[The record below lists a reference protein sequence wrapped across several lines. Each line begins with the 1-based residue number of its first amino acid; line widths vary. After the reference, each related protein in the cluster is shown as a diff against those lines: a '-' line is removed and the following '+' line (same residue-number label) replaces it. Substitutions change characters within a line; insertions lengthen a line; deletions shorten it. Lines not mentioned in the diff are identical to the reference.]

1 MGIDT
6 EYLEQLKGLI
16 SELRDL
22 LSAIEVEPDGSIN
35 ANINGTV
42 DVDTISIKDPLND
55 YRAKVD
61 ADGKLHIKNDLVQL
75 DSFIIRDASN
85 PLIKASVD
93 SSGRLLVATPPAI
106 PPPQT
111 TPVTITAFGAVSG
124 NADSTY
130 TITNGKKLMI
140 GRLLAGSQEANSACR
155 VTLYD
160 NPSGDGVTLNLIAT
174 IYVNGSS
181 DKFDLSESYIGNGT
195 HKIILRRT
203 NLGGGTKEVFARF
216 EGYEE

>member
-6 EYLEQLKGLI
+6 EYLEQLKGLL

-22 LSAIEVEPDGSIN
+22 LSAIEVESDGSIN

-61 ADGKLHIKNDLVQL
+61 ADGKLHIKNDLIQY

-85 PLIKASVD
+85 PLLKASVD
-93 SSGRLLVATPPAI
+93 GSGRLLVATPPTT

-111 TPVTITAFGAVSG
+111 TPVIITAFGAVSG
-124 NADSTY
+124 NVDSSY
-130 TITNGKKLMI
+130 TITNGKKLVI
-140 GRLLAGSQEANSACR
+140 GRLLAGSQDSNSACR

-160 NPSGDGVTLNLIAT
+160 NPSGDGITLTLIAT
-174 IYVNGSS
+174 LYVNGSS
-181 DKFDLSESYIGNGT
+181 DKFDLSEKILGDGN

-203 NLGGGTKEVFARF
+203 NLGGGSKEMFARF

>member
-1 MGIDT
+1 MGIDI

-22 LSAIEVEPDGSIN
+22 LSAIEVESDGSIN

-42 DVDTISIKDPLND
+42 NVDSISIKDPITNN
-55 YRAKVD
+55 RAKVD
-61 ADGKLHIKNDLVQL
+61 SDGKLHIKNDLIQ
-75 DSFIIRDASN
+75 SEYFIIRDASN
-85 PLIKASVD
+85 PLLKASVD
-93 SSGRLLVATPPAI
+93 SSGRLLVATPPAT
-106 PPPQT
+106 PPPLT
-111 TPVTITAFGAVSG
+111 TPVIITAFGTVSG
-124 NADSTY
+124 NVDSAY
-130 TITNGKKLMI
+130 TITNGKSLVI

-160 NPSGDGVTLNLIAT
+160 NPSGDGVTLILIAT
-174 IYVNGSS
+174 LYVNGNS
-181 DKFDLSESYIGNGT
+181 DKFDLSEKITGNGI

-203 NLGGGTKEVFARF
+203 NLGGGSKEVFGRF